1 MHIILASASPR
12 RKELLQKL
20 FPVFD
25 IIPSRSEEICTKT
38 SPKDIVLELS
48 EQKAEEIRQTFK
60 NTDNYLIIGADTVVS
75 WKGKVL
81 GKPRNEQDAKR
92 MLAMLSDD
100 THQVYTGVT
109 LLYSKSGR
117 KERLQFAECTHVK
130 FYPLLEAEIDAYVKS
145 GEPMDK
151 AGSYG
156 IQGAGGRFVEKIEG
170 DYQNVV
176 GLPVAKIYQ
185 VLKKI
190 DDFALPF

>member
-25 IIPSRSEEICTKT
+25 IIPARSEEICTKT

-48 EQKAEEIRQTFK
+48 GQKAEEIRQTFK